1 MNDELEAN
9 IVLPDD
15 HPFSMLK
22 KSFLIEPSIRS
33 ETETALKAV
42 LERLN
47 PSERGTRFLTGGAYE
62 WVLAVACWVAG
73 LKTIP
78 GGHSQNGVDLLMYR
92 ESLKELWSVKS
103 FTTAKLSGEIR
114 IINKMSGGQV
124 SFDHPTIF
132 VSPALPGIVYFDP
145 ALAPNFA
152 ARTKQDDEKLTIDGR
167 LITKFA
173 KLNPDC
179 VLPFSAPINPGSGR
193 ASPQLEI
200 VNNILTSGTY
210 PNLGPVMTQM
220 NKISTTVT
228 FLKAQ
233 FESGKIDEK
242 TFQNLLSNLEEDQV

>member
-1 MNDELEAN
+1 MTDDLEN
-9 IVLPDD
+9 NLVLPSS
-15 HPFSMLK
+15 HPFSILK
-22 KSFLIEPSIRS
+22 QSFANLPSIRS

-73 LKTIP
+73 LKAIP
-78 GGHSQNGVDLLMYR
+78 GGHSQNAVDLLMYR

-103 FTTAKLSGEIR
+103 FTTPKMSGEIR
-114 IINKMSGGQV
+114 IINKMSGGHV
-124 SFDHPTIF
+124 TFDHPTIF

-145 ALAPNFA
+145 KLAPNFA
-152 ARTKQDDEKLTIDGR
+152 SKTKQDDEKLTIDGK
-167 LITKFA
+167 LIVKYA
-173 KLNPDC
+173 EMNPDC
-179 VLPFSAPINPGSGR
+179 VIPFTAPVNPGSGR

-210 PNLGPVMTQM
+210 PSLGPVMTQM

-228 FLKAQ
+228 FLKTQ
-233 FESGKIDEK
+233 FEQGKIDEE
-242 TFQNLLSNLEEDQV
+242 TFQSLLSNLEDD

>member
-1 MNDELEAN
+1 MSDDLETN
-9 IVLPDD
+9 LHLPED
-15 HPFSMLK
+15 HPFSLLK
-22 KSFLIEPSIRS
+22 SSFSKNPSIRS

-78 GGHSQNGVDLLMYR
+78 GGHSQNGADLLMYR

-103 FTTAKLSGEIR
+103 FTTPKLSGEVR
-114 IINKMSGGQV
+114 IINKMSGGDV
-124 SFDHPTIF
+124 TFDHPTIF

-145 ALAPNFA
+145 KLAPNFA
-152 ARTKQDDEKLTIDGR
+152 AQSKQDDEKLTIDGK
-167 LITKFA
+167 LISKFA
-173 KLNPDC
+173 ELNPNC
-179 VLPFSAPINPGSGR
+179 VLPFSAPVNPGSGT

-210 PNLGPVMTQM
+210 PSLGPVMNQM

-228 FLKAQ
+228 FLKSQ
-233 FESGKIDEK
+233 YENGKIDEQ
-242 TFQNLLSNLEEDQV
+242 TFQQLLSNLEDD

>member
-9 IVLPDD
+9 LLLPRD
-15 HPFSMLK
+15 HPFSILK
-22 KSFLIEPSIRS
+22 ESFSTHPSIRS

-73 LKTIP
+73 LKAIP

-103 FTTAKLSGEIR
+103 FTTPKLSGEIR

-124 SFDHPTIF
+124 TFDHPTIF

-145 ALAPNFA
+145 ILAPNFA
-152 ARTKQDDEKLTIDGR
+152 SKAKQDDEKLTIDGK
-167 LITKFA
+167 LISKFA
-173 KLNPDC
+173 ELNPDC
-179 VLPFSAPINPGSGR
+179 VLPFNAPINPGSGR

-228 FLKAQ
+228 FLKSQ

-242 TFQNLLSNLEEDQV
+242 TFQDLLSNLEED

>member
-1 MNDELEAN
+1 MNDRLEEN
-9 IVLPDD
+9 LLLPID
-15 HPFSMLK
+15 HPFAMLK
-22 KSFLIEPSIRS
+22 ESFRKDPAIRS

-78 GGHSQNGVDLLMYR
+78 GGHSQNGVDLLNYR

-103 FTTAKLSGEIR
+103 FTTPKLTGEIR

-124 SFDHPTIF
+124 NFDHPTIF

-145 ALAPNFA
+145 KMAPNFA
-152 ARTKQDDEKLTIDGR
+152 SKSKQDDEKLTIDGK
-167 LITKFA
+167 LISKFA
-173 KLNPDC
+173 EMNPEC
-179 VLPFSAPINPGSGR
+179 VIPFTAPVNPGSGR

-210 PNLGPVMTQM
+210 PSLGPVMTQM

-228 FLKAQ
+228 FLKSQ
-233 FESGKIDEK
+233 FENGKIDEK
-242 TFQNLLSNLEEDQV
+242 TFQELLTNLEDD